1 MSDGD
6 WRARCQREWGL
17 DAAATPDDVDWR
29 SVFESKPLGRNLL
42 RNPAPYGLTH
52 DSPPPEAE
60 HSEVRPEGPPRF
72 QADGNYTDWTTS
84 VEVLPLDSS
93 GIPAEGLWDV
103 LLDKYQPDIA
113 IQDWY
118 EESQLH
124 QNIYRLHVKL
134 LAADGQ
140 TVIAEQSVQP
150 TEDLGKYSHTWKEVS
165 HVFRGYG
172 PGVRFV
178 LFSHQVKNQ
187 FMFELFPTLVTGSSV
202 TVRPPKPT

>member
-29 SVFESKPLGRNLL
+29 
-42 RNPAPYGLTH
+42 
-52 DSPPPEAE
+52 
-60 HSEVRPEGPPRF
+60 
-72 QADGNYTDWTTS
+72 
-84 VEVLPLDSS
+84 
-93 GIPAEGLWDV
+93 
-103 LLDKYQPDIA
+103 
-113 IQDWY
+113 Y

-202 TVRPPKPT
+202 TVRPPKST